1 MPRYDYA
8 CDVCGHRFEAT
19 HSITDD
25 ALSVCP
31 ECGGSLRR
39 VIGAVGVAFKGSG
52 FYRTDSRAAA
62 KSRSTSA
69 KSSGKSSG
77 ETSGATPPAAPLA
90 ATPGGPK
97 ASPTSSGGPNAS
109 PPKPSASKADS

>member
-1 MPRYDYA
+1 VPRYDYA

-62 KSRSTSA
+62 KSRTTSA
-69 KSSGKSSG
+69 KSAAKPSSSASPSGSSDA
-77 ETSGATPPAAPLA
+77 SSAPAASPSATAPA
-90 ATPGGPK
+90 ATPSK
-97 ASPTSSGGPNAS
+97 PNS
-109 PPKPSASKADS
+109 DS

>member
-1 MPRYDYA
+1 VPRYDYA

-62 KSRSTSA
+62 KSRAT
-69 KSSGKSSG
+69 SGKSSG
-77 ETSGATPPAAPLA
+77 GSAAGKSAGLASSSTPTDTPSTAPAPSATAPAAP
-90 ATPGGPK
+90 
-97 ASPTSSGGPNAS
+97 PT
-109 PPKPSASKADS
+109 KPSSDS

>member
-8 CDVCGHRFEAT
+8 CDVCGHRFEAA
-19 HSITDD
+19 HSITSEP
-25 ALSVCP
+25 LSVCP

-62 KSRSTSA
+62 KSRTTPAKSASTSSGT
-69 KSSGKSSG
+69 SSESASPA
-77 ETSGATPPAAPLA
+77 SPAAPAAPAAPGAPAAPARVAPPAASNP
-90 ATPGGPK
+90 
-97 ASPTSSGGPNAS
+97 
-109 PPKPSASKADS
+109 DS

>member
-62 KSRSTSA
+62 KSRTTSA
-69 KSSGKSSG
+69 KSAAKPSSSASPSGSSDA
-77 ETSGATPPAAPLA
+77 SSAPAASPSATAPA
-90 ATPGGPK
+90 ATPSK
-97 ASPTSSGGPNAS
+97 PNS
-109 PPKPSASKADS
+109 DS